1 MLKSAQNPRFKI
13 EAYVTRFF
21 TGMHLITNK
30 PLGLFPMK
38 KNVGNPDRIVRI
50 IAGLVVAFFV
60 LNGTISGA
68 IGTTLAIVA
77 VLLIGTGVISF
88 CPLYAMLGLT
98 SRAKG
103 EESKTIA

>member
-1 MLKSAQNPRFKI
+1 
-13 EAYVTRFF
+13 
-21 TGMHLITNK
+21 
-30 PLGLFPMK
+30 MK
-38 KNVGNPDRIVRI
+38 KNVGNIDRIVRI

-88 CPLYAMLGLT
+88 CPLYGMLGLS